1 MDESKGRKEFRR
13 GKKNW
18 TLTFSI
24 VLLNNEKFYWTKY
37 FRFTNKFFLKFCV
50 TWEPRNQVQAYF
62 SLFLFLVCEDI
73 DRYWEDTQKLD
84 KNLR

>member
-37 FRFTNKFFLKFCV
+37 FRFTNKFFFKVL
-50 TWEPRNQVQAYF
+50 RNLRTQKPSSSIF
-62 SLFLFLVCEDI
+62 FLVFVFI
-73 DRYWEDTQKLD
+73 LWRYW
-84 KNLR
+84 